1 MAEVDDV
8 KDMGRV
14 PPEMELSGLIGGMQ
28 VTQMI
33 YVAAKLG
40 VADHLEDGPKS
51 SAHLAELVEADPP
64 ALYRLL
70 RSLASLGIFAEGEEK
85 VFGLTALAQPLRTG
99 GPLRAWAIMS
109 GEAWNWGAWGD
120 LLHSVKKGEA
130 AFAHAFGVG
139 LFDYLA
145 MHPEDG
151 EVFNDAMTS
160 GTRETIEAF
169 LAVYDF
175 SNIKNVVDVGG
186 GHGILVAGLLRTH
199 PDLRA
204 VIFDRPQVVAGARSL
219 LEAEGVAE
227 RAQFIE
233 GDFFE
238 AVPKGGDLYILKNI
252 IHDWDD
258 DRAIAIL
265 RNCRKAM
272 ASEGR
277 VLLLERVLPAGREPH
292 PGLIA
297 DINMMVMVGGRERTE
312 DQFRELFAQAGLKLT
327 RIIPTESRVSMI
339 EAVPA

>member
-1 MAEVDDV
+1 MVETAEAEDV
-8 KDMGRV
+8 GRI
-14 PPEMELSGLIGGMQ
+14 PPEMELAGLIGGMQ
-28 VTQMI
+28 ITQMI

-40 VADHLEDGPKS
+40 IADHLQDGIKS
-51 SAHLAELVEADPP
+51 SAQHAELVEAEPR

-70 RSLASLGIFAEGEEK
+70 RSLAGLGIFTEGEGK
-85 VFGLTALAQPLRTG
+85 VFGLTPLAEPLRTG

-109 GEAWNWGAWGD
+109 GEGWNWGAWGD
-120 LLHSVKKGEA
+120 LLHSVKTGEA
-130 AFAHAFGVG
+130 AFPHAFGVE
-139 LFDYLA
+139 LFEYLA
-145 MHPEDG
+145 AHPEEG
-151 EVFNDAMTS
+151 EIFNDAMTS

-169 LAVYDF
+169 LAAYDF
-175 SNIKNVVDVGG
+175 SNVKNVVDVGG
-186 GHGILVAGLLRTH
+186 GHGILVAGLLKSQ

-204 VIFDRPQVVAGARSL
+204 VIFDRPQVVEGARSL
-219 LEAEGVAE
+219 LEAEGVAD
-227 RAQFIE
+227 RAEFVE

-238 AVPKGGDLYILKNI
+238 SVPQGGDVYVLKNI

-265 RNCRKAM
+265 RNCRSAM
-272 ASEGR
+272 ASQGK